1 MTRTKRL
8 KECASAAAIARG
20 HSMRRFGR
28 VQVADG
34 RETWQTECRR
44 CGAWVQVQPNPA
56 PNGIDIGGSAV
67 AVGCEA

>member
-1 MTRTKRL
+1 
-8 KECASAAAIARG
+8 
-20 HSMRRFGR
+20 MRRFGR